1 MDACSSGEEFVV
13 KTRKPYTITKQ
24 RERWTEEEHNR
35 FLEALKLYG
44 RAWQRIEEHI
54 GTKTAVQIRSH
65 AQKFFSKLEKEA
77 SLKGI
82 PLGQAHDIDIPP
94 PRPKRKPS
102 NPYPRKVGSGNISSS
117 GEVKDRRK
125 SLYSPSASSQIQAM
139 GKVAPVEKPVTET
152 QQRKKETTEDGSCS
166 EVLDLFQVLPSVP
179 VSYATEKCSN
189 PYSFREFVPLLKET
203 SDKTLVDKSSMTI
216 KSNVET
222 GSDDAAIYHKNTE
235 RMHGICKNMQAE
247 PITEEIAVVLK
258 KPEMPVSSIKDNPQG
273 FNSYQ
278 KYVVDQ
284 AEENSSAKCRETAEP
299 QSKIHS
305 TVDNVGVPSNVNPFT
320 TPIISGIPQAY
331 ASSATIHPLVQSVPP
346 FTQFC
351 SIPGAAYRSFMNI
364 SSTFSS
370 LMLSTLL
377 QNPAVHAA
385 ACLAASFFPSSGAD
399 AAAAAAAANSTTA
412 EVFGGEVPG
421 RHMNAIPSM
430 TAIAAATVA
439 AATAWWATHG
449 LLPLF
454 PPHLQS
460 DLTFTHPT
468 VTTTVG
474 NTDIDQA
481 SDIIRKRDDEFRP
494 SAQEDRK
501 GEQSHLPRSQHDSS
515 STSFSDES
523 EQGERS
529 QCSSDLKDLKA
540 NNMFK
545 LLPQTEL
552 HDSINIGKNKA
563 YRSSCGSNTPS
574 SSEKDFANA
583 AEKANVEETKE
594 ASQDHVSNETNH
606 RRNRSSATINDAW
619 KEVSEEGR
627 LAFQALFRRNVLP
640 QSFSLPHTDEKG
652 AATALPVDLNRM
664 VYSSNDLGLT
674 EESQTEEIMIIS
686 DGNLAKRCIISEPEH
701 AKLKAHR
708 TGFKPYK
715 RCSMEAKEN
724 RANAGEDQVNKR
736 IRLEAEASN

>member
-117 GEVKDRRK
+117 GEVKDGRK
-125 SLYSPSASSQIQAM
+125 SLYSLGASSQILAT

-152 QQRKKETTEDGSCS
+152 QQRQKETFGDGSRS
-166 EVLDLFQVLPSVP
+166 EMLDLFQVIPSVP
-179 VSYATEKCSN
+179 ISHATDNCSN

-203 SDKTLVDKSSMTI
+203 CDKALVDKSSVTI
-216 KSNVET
+216 KGNAET
-222 GSDDAAIYHKNTE
+222 GSDDPAIHHKNTE
-235 RMHGICKNMQAE
+235 RMLAVCKNMQAT
-247 PITEEIAVVLK
+247 PISEEIAVVLE
-258 KPEMPVSSIKDNPQG
+258 KPEILVSSIKDNSQC

-278 KYVVDQ
+278 KFVDNQ
-284 AEENSSAKCRETAEP
+284 AEENSHAKCRETAEP
-299 QSKIHS
+299 QNKIHS
-305 TVDNVGVPSNVNPFT
+305 MVDNLGVPSNVNPFT
-320 TPIISGIPQAY
+320 TPIISGIPAAY
-331 ASSATIHPLVQSVPP
+331 ASSTTIPPLVQSFPP

-351 SIPGAAYRSFMNI
+351 SVPGAAYRSFMNI
-364 SSTFSS
+364 SSSFSS
-370 LMLSTLL
+370 LILSTLL

-399 AAAAAAAANSTTA
+399 AAANSTTA

-454 PPHLQS
+454 PPNFQS
-460 DLTFTHPT
+460 GLTFTPPT

-474 NTDIDQA
+474 KTDIAQA
-481 SDIIRKRDDEFRP
+481 SDTMRERDDEFRP

-501 GEQSHLPRSQHDSS
+501 GERSHLPRSQHASS
-515 STSFSDES
+515 SMSDSDES

-529 QCSSDLKDLKA
+529 QCSSDLKALKA
-540 NNMFK
+540 NNTFK

-552 HDSINIGKNKA
+552 HDSSNTGKKKA
-563 YRSSCGSNTPS
+563 DRSSCGSNTPS
-574 SSEKDFANA
+574 SSEKDFVNA
-583 AEKANVEETKE
+583 AEKAKTEATKE
-594 ASQDHVSNETNH
+594 ASQDNVSNETNY
-606 RRNRSSATINDAW
+606 RRLRSSGTINEAW

-640 QSFSLPHTDEKG
+640 QSFSPPQPNVKG
-652 AATALPVDLNRM
+652 AATALPVDLNRKA
-664 VYSSNDLGLT
+664 YSSNDLDQT
-674 EESQTEEIMIIS
+674 EESQTEESMMIS
-686 DGNLAKRCIISEPEH
+686 NGNSAKSCIISEPEH
-701 AKLKAHR
+701 AKLKACR

-724 RANAGEDQVNKR
+724 RVNAGEDQVNKR
-736 IRLEAEASN
+736 IRLEAKASN